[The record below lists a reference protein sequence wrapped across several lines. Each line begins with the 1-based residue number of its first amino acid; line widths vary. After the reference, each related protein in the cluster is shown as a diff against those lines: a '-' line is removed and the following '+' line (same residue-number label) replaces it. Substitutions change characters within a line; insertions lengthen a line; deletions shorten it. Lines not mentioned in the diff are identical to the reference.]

1 MSKKENI
8 KCQNNPNL
16 AENIKCQNNPNLAE
30 NLAKDRN
37 KLSNSNSSVSSAK
50 TSPQT
55 NQQIDEGNFKT
66 KEELKVFMEQNYP
79 QFFENFE
86 LSEYIASGS
95 SGNVFKGIY
104 KQNKK
109 QVAIKVLKNRYN
121 KEKKD
126 KEKILSRIKQEM
138 DISSKLHNINIM
150 ETYAYINKNEN
161 CNFCV
166 LEYGKNG
173 DLENFMRHL
182 LKRMIISETAV
193 NYFGKQILEGLEY
206 LHKRCKIVHMDIKP
220 GNILID
226 AGLSA
231 KIADFSVSCS
241 YAHFEPE
248 NLVKFPFVGT
258 GKFMPPEIIEKAN
271 MKIKESEKIDIY
283 SLGVTL
289 YCLFYGMYP
298 YKLHE
303 VKGKDYDK
311 ILDKIKNEKLEFPE
325 GRKIS
330 SLFKD
335 FLIKTLEK
343 DYSKRINLR
352 EALNHPW
359 IKASKAIFDEKEN
372 LGCLENFLIKLITDG
387 IANFNELIK

>member
-1 MSKKENI
+1 MSKK
-8 KCQNNPNL
+8 
-16 AENIKCQNNPNLAE
+16 ENIKCQNNPNLAE

-55 NQQIDEGNFKT
+55 NQQIEEGNFKT

-311 ILDKIKNEKLEFPE
+311 ILEKIKNEKLEFPE

>member
-1 MSKKENI
+1 MSKK
-8 KCQNNPNL
+8 
-16 AENIKCQNNPNLAE
+16 ENIKCQNNPNLAE

-311 ILDKIKNEKLEFPE
+311 ILEKIKNEKLEFPE

>member
-1 MSKKENI
+1 MSNQENI
-8 KCQNNPNL
+8 KCQNNP
-16 AENIKCQNNPNLAE
+16 E
-30 NLAKDRN
+30 NLSKDRN

-66 KEELKVFMEQNYP
+66 KEELKAFLEQNYP

-121 KEKKD
+121 

>member
-8 KCQNNPNL
+8 KCQNNH
-16 AENIKCQNNPNLAE
+16 NLAE

-55 NQQIDEGNFKT
+55 NQQIEEGNFKT

-311 ILDKIKNEKLEFPE
+311 ILEKIKNEKLEFPE

>member
-1 MSKKENI
+1 MSKK
-8 KCQNNPNL
+8 
-16 AENIKCQNNPNLAE
+16 ENIKCQNNPNLAE

-55 NQQIDEGNFKT
+55 NQQIEEGNFKT
-66 KEELKVFMEQNYP
+66 KEELKVFLEQNYP

-126 KEKILSRIKQEM
+126 KEKIFSRIKQEM

-311 ILDKIKNEKLEFPE
+311 ILEKIKNEKLEFPE

>member
-16 AENIKCQNNPNLAE
+16 TE

-311 ILDKIKNEKLEFPE
+311 ILEKIKNEKLEFPE

>member
-16 AENIKCQNNPNLAE
+16 TE

-55 NQQIDEGNFKT
+55 NQQIEEGNFKT

-311 ILDKIKNEKLEFPE
+311 ILEKIKNEKLEFPE

-330 SLFKD
+330 SSFKD

>member
-16 AENIKCQNNPNLAE
+16 TE

-55 NQQIDEGNFKT
+55 NQQIEEGNFKT

-126 KEKILSRIKQEM
+126 KEKIISRIKQEM

-206 LHKRCKIVHMDIKP
+206 LHKKCKIVHMDIKP

>member
-1 MSKKENI
+1 MSN
-8 KCQNNPNL
+8 Q
-16 AENIKCQNNPNLAE
+16 ENIKCQNNPNLAE

-55 NQQIDEGNFKT
+55 NQQIEEGNFKT
-66 KEELKVFMEQNYP
+66 KEELKVFLDQNYP

-126 KEKILSRIKQEM
+126 KEKIISRIKQEM

-311 ILDKIKNEKLEFPE
+311 ILEKIKNEKLEFPE

>member
-1 MSKKENI
+1 MSN
-8 KCQNNPNL
+8 Q
-16 AENIKCQNNPNLAE
+16 ENIKCQNNPNLAE

-55 NQQIDEGNFKT
+55 NQQIEEGNFKT
-66 KEELKVFMEQNYP
+66 KEELKVFLDQNYP

-182 LKRMIISETAV
+182 LRRMIISETAV

-311 ILDKIKNEKLEFPE
+311 ILEKIKNEKLEFPE

-330 SLFKD
+330 SSFKD

>member
-8 KCQNNPNL
+8 KCQ
-16 AENIKCQNNPNLAE
+16 CQNNPNLAE

-37 KLSNSNSSVSSAK
+37 KLSNSNSSSVSSAK

-182 LKRMIISETAV
+182 LRRMIISETAV

-311 ILDKIKNEKLEFPE
+311 ILEKIKNEKLEFPE

>member
-1 MSKKENI
+1 MSKK
-8 KCQNNPNL
+8 
-16 AENIKCQNNPNLAE
+16 ENIKCQNNPNLAE

-55 NQQIDEGNFKT
+55 NQQIEEGNFKT
-66 KEELKVFMEQNYP
+66 KEELKVLLEQNYP

-311 ILDKIKNEKLEFPE
+311 ILEKIKNEKLEFPE

-330 SLFKD
+330 SSFKD

>member
-8 KCQNNPNL
+8 KCQNNP
-16 AENIKCQNNPNLAE
+16 NPNLAE

-66 KEELKVFMEQNYP
+66 KEELKVYMEQNYP

-258 GKFMPPEIIEKAN
+258 GKFMPPEIIEMAN

-311 ILDKIKNEKLEFPE
+311 ILEKIKNEKLEFPE

>member
-16 AENIKCQNNPNLAE
+16 TE

-55 NQQIDEGNFKT
+55 NQQIEEGNFKT

-335 FLIKTLEK
+335 FLNKTLEK
-343 DYSKRINLR
+343 DYNKRINIK

-359 IKASKAIFDEKEN
+359 IKASQAIFNEKEN
-372 LGCLENFLIKLITDG
+372 LGNLESFLIKIITDD
-387 IANFNELIK
+387 IPNFNELIN

>member
-16 AENIKCQNNPNLAE
+16 TE

-343 DYSKRINLR
+343 DHSKRINLR

>member
-1 MSKKENI
+1 MSN
-8 KCQNNPNL
+8 Q
-16 AENIKCQNNPNLAE
+16 ENIKCQNNPNLAE

-66 KEELKVFMEQNYP
+66 KEELKVFLEQNYP

-311 ILDKIKNEKLEFPE
+311 ILEKIKNEKLEFPE

-330 SLFKD
+330 SSFKD

>member
-16 AENIKCQNNPNLAE
+16 TE

-311 ILDKIKNEKLEFPE
+311 ILEKIKNEKLEFPE

-330 SLFKD
+330 SSFKD

>member
-1 MSKKENI
+1 MSN
-8 KCQNNPNL
+8 Q
-16 AENIKCQNNPNLAE
+16 ENIKCQNNPNLAE

-55 NQQIDEGNFKT
+55 NQQIEEGNFKT

-126 KEKILSRIKQEM
+126 KEKIFSRIKQEM

-311 ILDKIKNEKLEFPE
+311 ILEKIKNEKLEFPE

>member
-1 MSKKENI
+1 MSN
-8 KCQNNPNL
+8 Q
-16 AENIKCQNNPNLAE
+16 ENIKCQNNPNLAE

-55 NQQIDEGNFKT
+55 NQQIEEGNFKT

-311 ILDKIKNEKLEFPE
+311 ILEKIKNEKLEFPE

-330 SLFKD
+330 SSFKD

>member
-16 AENIKCQNNPNLAE
+16 AENLV
-30 NLAKDRN
+30 AKDRN

-55 NQQIDEGNFKT
+55 NQQIEEGNFKT

>member
-1 MSKKENI
+1 MSN
-8 KCQNNPNL
+8 Q
-16 AENIKCQNNPNLAE
+16 ENIKCQNNPNLAE

-55 NQQIDEGNFKT
+55 NQQIEEGNFKT
-66 KEELKVFMEQNYP
+66 KEELKVFLDQNYP

-311 ILDKIKNEKLEFPE
+311 ILEKIKNEKLEFPE

-330 SLFKD
+330 SSFKD

>member
-8 KCQNNPNL
+8 KCQNNP
-16 AENIKCQNNPNLAE
+16 E
-30 NLAKDRN
+30 NLSKDRN

-55 NQQIDEGNFKT
+55 NQQIEEGNFKT
-66 KEELKVFMEQNYP
+66 KEELKVFLEQNYP

-126 KEKILSRIKQEM
+126 KEKIISRIKQEM

-311 ILDKIKNEKLEFPE
+311 ILEKIKNEKLEFPE

>member
-1 MSKKENI
+1 MSKK
-8 KCQNNPNL
+8 
-16 AENIKCQNNPNLAE
+16 ENIKCQNNPNLAE

-55 NQQIDEGNFKT
+55 NQQIEEGNFKT
-66 KEELKVFMEQNYP
+66 KEELKAFLEQNYP

-311 ILDKIKNEKLEFPE
+311 ILEKIKNEKLEFPE

>member
-1 MSKKENI
+1 MSKK
-8 KCQNNPNL
+8 
-16 AENIKCQNNPNLAE
+16 ENIKCQNNPNLAE

-37 KLSNSNSSVSSAK
+37 KLSSNSNSSVSSAK

-55 NQQIDEGNFKT
+55 NQQIEEGNFKT

-126 KEKILSRIKQEM
+126 KEKIISRIKQEM

-311 ILDKIKNEKLEFPE
+311 ILEKIKNEKLEFPE

>member
-1 MSKKENI
+1 MSKK
-8 KCQNNPNL
+8 
-16 AENIKCQNNPNLAE
+16 ENIKCQNNPNLAE

-55 NQQIDEGNFKT
+55 NQQIEEGNFKT

-311 ILDKIKNEKLEFPE
+311 ILEKIKNEKLEFPE

-330 SLFKD
+330 SSFKD

>member
-1 MSKKENI
+1 MSRKENI
-8 KCQNNPNL
+8 KCQN
-16 AENIKCQNNPNLAE
+16 NNPNLAE

-55 NQQIDEGNFKT
+55 NQQIEEGNFKT

-126 KEKILSRIKQEM
+126 KEKIISRIKQEM

-311 ILDKIKNEKLEFPE
+311 ILEKIKNEKLEFPE

-335 FLIKTLEK
+335 FLVKTLEK

>member
-1 MSKKENI
+1 MSKK
-8 KCQNNPNL
+8 
-16 AENIKCQNNPNLAE
+16 ENIKCQNNPNLAE

-37 KLSNSNSSVSSAK
+37 KLSNSNSSSVSSAK

-55 NQQIDEGNFKT
+55 NQQIEEGNFKT
-66 KEELKVFMEQNYP
+66 KEELKVFLEQNYP

-126 KEKILSRIKQEM
+126 KEKIISRIKQEM

-311 ILDKIKNEKLEFPE
+311 ILEKIKNEKLEFPE

>member
-8 KCQNNPNL
+8 KCQNNP
-16 AENIKCQNNPNLAE
+16 E
-30 NLAKDRN
+30 NLSKDRN

-104 KQNKK
+104 NQNKK
-109 QVAIKVLKNRYN
+109 QVSIKVIKNRYN

-343 DYSKRINLR
+343 DHSKRINLR

>member
-1 MSKKENI
+1 MSKK
-8 KCQNNPNL
+8 
-16 AENIKCQNNPNLAE
+16 ENIKCQNNPNLAE

-182 LKRMIISETAV
+182 LRRMIISETAV

-241 YAHFEPE
+241 YAHFEPQ

-311 ILDKIKNEKLEFPE
+311 ILEKIKNEKLEFPE

>member
-1 MSKKENI
+1 MSN
-8 KCQNNPNL
+8 Q
-16 AENIKCQNNPNLAE
+16 ENIKCQNNPNLAE

-182 LKRMIISETAV
+182 LRRMIISETAV

-241 YAHFEPE
+241 YAHFEPQ

-311 ILDKIKNEKLEFPE
+311 ILEKIKNEKLEFPE

>member
-16 AENIKCQNNPNLAE
+16 TE

-66 KEELKVFMEQNYP
+66 KEELKVFLEQNYP

-311 ILDKIKNEKLEFPE
+311 ILEKIKNEKLEFPE